1 MTQASERYVVSAD
14 SALIDLDF
22 VCATLGGTYWAQERP
37 RAVIEASLRNSL
49 CFGAYEKKG
58 GRQVAF
64 ARIVTD
70 GATFSWLCDVVV
82 DPAHRGHGLG
92 KLLVATAVSDPR
104 VAGTFFLLATRD
116 AHGLYERFGFERTEM
131 MKRQREAAAPP
142 GPATA

>member
-1 MTQASERYVVSAD
+1 MTQASERYVLSAD
-14 SALIDLDF
+14 GGLIDLDF
-22 VCATLGGTYWAQERP
+22 VSAALGGTYWAQERP

-49 CFGAYEKKG
+49 CFGAYEKEG

-92 KLLVATAVSDPR
+92 KRLVAAAVADPR

-116 AHGLYERFGFERTEM
+116 AHGLYERFGFERIEM
-131 MKRQREAAAPP
+131 MKRQREPAAPP
-142 GPATA
+142 RSASP